1 MSDKQW
7 FLIKD
12 LNDFVDHFRS
22 LVFKFFGTT
31 NEISNTDSLNSIL
44 SEMSKEEIEEM
55 NETLSHA
62 EAEIIIKNYAKKQV
76 NKKTKEIRY
85 CINDKI
91 FQSIIEDLNT
101 RMISNILNTL
111 VNKGVLDSA
120 FDTDQNDFIFWIKDE
135 DDNKNPKSET
145 D

>member
-1 MSDKQW
+1 MSERQW

-31 NEISNTDSLNSIL
+31 NEISNTDSLTSIL

-55 NETLSHA
+55 NETLSHT

-76 NKKTKEIRY
+76 NKKTKETRY

-135 DDNKNPKSET
+135 DDNKNPKSEA